1 MPSQQAACACVFLN
15 RFSFPS
21 FFDSTH
27 LFLTLTTT
35 TKTSRRPEMNVFLAA
50 SLKSLNKQEYQQ
62 SASPRCLCERRHT
75 GLFVLSPDRKVLF
88 RDNVERAFFFFVCA
102 SWRGHFVR
110 FHMHLAT
117 ACVCVGERAL
127 EDNIVT

>member
-1 MPSQQAACACVFLN
+1 MPSQRAACVCLCVFFLN

-35 TKTSRRPEMNVFLAA
+35 AKTSRRPERSVFLAA

-62 SASPRCLCERRHT
+62 SASPRCLCKRRHT
-75 GLFVLSPDRKVLF
+75 GLFVLGPDRKLLF
-88 RDNVERAFFFFVCA
+88 RDTVSRSFFFFFPARA
-102 SWRGHFVR
+102 SWRGR
-110 FHMHLAT
+110 LKKFHTLLCWSLRRSPCHR
-117 ACVCVGERAL
+117 V
-127 EDNIVT
+127 